1 MMFSK
6 IIATGSYLPTNV
18 VTNQDLEKKVDTTDE
33 WIRTRTGIQRRSIAD
48 SEQATSDLGY
58 EAAKKAIERSGIDA
72 NEIDLIIVGTCT
84 PDVPTPNVGTIIQE
98 KIGLKNFPAFSI
110 EAACSG
116 FIYAIN
122 LANKFILSGD
132 SKCALVIGAETL
144 SRITDWEDRN
154 TCVLF
159 ADGAGAAILKPSNDP
174 GIVHSKLGANGA
186 YSDLLYVPYG
196 TSKRPIKEE
205 RNDNFL
211 QMKGNEVFKVAV
223 KTLERIAMD
232 SLKEAN
238 MTAEDI
244 DWFIPHQANIRI
256 IQAVSKRLNIS
267 EDKVVI
273 SLTNHGNTSA
283 ASIPLALDQS
293 IREGKIKNGDTVLLQ
308 SFGAGFTWGTVIL
321 EI

>member
-1 MMFSK
+1 MFSK

-132 SKCALVIGAETL
+132 SNCALVIGAETL
-144 SRITDWEDRN
+144 SRITDWEARN
-154 TCVLF
+154 TCVFF
-159 ADGAGAAILKPSNDP
+159 ADVAGAASLKPSNDP

-196 TSKRPIKEE
+196 TSKRPVKEE

>member
-1 MMFSK
+1 MFSK

-211 QMKGNEVFKVAV
+211 QMRGNEVFKVAV

>member
-1 MMFSK
+1 MFSK

-196 TSKRPIKEE
+196 TSKRPVKEE

-211 QMKGNEVFKVAV
+211 QMRGNEVFKVAV

>member
-1 MMFSK
+1 MFSK
-6 IIATGSYLPTNV
+6 IIAMGSYLPTNV

-196 TSKRPIKEE
+196 TSKRPVKEE

>member
-1 MMFSK
+1 MFSK

-238 MTAEDI
+238 MTADDI

-293 IREGKIKNGDTVLLQ
+293 IREGKIKNGDTILLQ

>member
-1 MMFSK
+1 MFSK

-48 SEQATSDLGY
+48 SEKATSDLGY

-196 TSKRPIKEE
+196 TSKRPVKEE

-238 MTAEDI
+238 MTADDI

>member
-1 MMFSK
+1 MFSK

-174 GIVHSKLGANGA
+174 GIIHSKLGANGA

-196 TSKRPIKEE
+196 TSKRPVKEE

>member
-1 MMFSK
+1 MFSK

-174 GIVHSKLGANGA
+174 GIIHSKLGANGA

-196 TSKRPIKEE
+196 TSKRPVKEE

-238 MTAEDI
+238 MTADDI

>member
-1 MMFSK
+1 MFSK
-6 IIATGSYLPTNV
+6 IISTGSYLPSNIL
-18 VTNQDLEKKVDTTDE
+18 TNQDLEKKVDTTDE
-33 WIRTRTGIQRRSIAD
+33 WIRSRTGIERRSIAD
-48 SEQATSDLGY
+48 PEQATSDLGY
-58 EAAKKAIERSGIDA
+58 EAAKKAIERSGIDKH
-72 NEIDLIIVGTCT
+72 EIDLIIVGTCT
-84 PDVPTPNVGTIIQE
+84 PDVPTPNVGAIIQE
-98 KIGLKNFPAFSI
+98 KIGLKDFPAFSI

-116 FIYAIN
+116 FVYAMN

-159 ADGAGAAILKPSNDP
+159 ADGAGAAILKPSEDP
-174 GIVHSKLGANGA
+174 GIIYSKLGANGS

-196 TSKRPIKEE
+196 TSKRPLKEQ

-223 KTLERIAMD
+223 KTLESIAKE
-232 SLKEAN
+232 SLKEVN
-238 MTAEDI
+238 MTSEDI

-256 IQAVSKRLNIS
+256 IKAVSKRLNIP
-267 EDKVVI
+267 EKKVII
-273 SLTNHGNTSA
+273 SLADHGNTSA

-293 IREGKIKNGDTVLLQ
+293 IREGKIKTGDTVLLQ
-308 SFGAGFTWGTVIL
+308 SFGAGFTWGTVI
-321 EI
+321 IKI

>member
-1 MMFSK
+1 MFSK

-196 TSKRPIKEE
+196 TSKRPVKEE

-238 MTAEDI
+238 MTADDI

>member
-1 MMFSK
+1 MFSK

-58 EAAKKAIERSGIDA
+58 EAAKKAIDRSGIDA

-196 TSKRPIKEE
+196 TSKRPVKEE